1 MLQPALTVQAA
12 AAPETTLRAMLIS
25 LVVGAA
31 LLIPSLV
38 FLFTL
43 FQRSQSETNQSVKR

>member
-1 MLQPALTVQAA
+1 VQAA

-31 LLIPSLV
+31 PARA
-38 FLFTL
+38 FTR
-43 FQRSQSETNQSVKR
+43 FSVHPVQRSQSETNQQ

>member
-1 MLQPALTVQAA
+1 
-12 AAPETTLRAMLIS
+12 MLIS

-31 LLIPSLV
+31 LLVPSLV

-43 FQRSQSETNQSVKR
+43 FQRNQSDTNQGAKH